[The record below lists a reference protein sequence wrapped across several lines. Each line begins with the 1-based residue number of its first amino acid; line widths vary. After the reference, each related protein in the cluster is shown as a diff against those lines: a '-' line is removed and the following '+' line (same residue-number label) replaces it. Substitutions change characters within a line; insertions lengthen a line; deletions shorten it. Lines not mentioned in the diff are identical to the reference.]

1 MNRRIY
7 LLVLWMLFC
16 VPAFSQTKTTDELAY
31 EKLSSPPGLTKD
43 SQFAPASVPASSLKS
58 TNKNYTIYITSSI
71 GFCSLLF
78 IFFRISSKRK
88 TPVSFVPRMEAIPG
102 NLSLNS
108 NNNSEAFENY
118 VAGLF
123 DPERFKVSR
132 RPVIKPANNNSTE
145 KLNKLPGI
153 ELECLDIHG
162 HGDRF
167 AIECKWV
174 RHLYTRNNI
183 QGINWAETKQ
193 IKNFC
198 HYERKEKTPVW
209 IAIGVEGSPS
219 RPEHFYLA
227 RLSELKDS
235 FIPENMLEEFKVSKL
250 DSKFSYNPYT
260 KRVINQ

>member
-1 MNRRIY
+1 
-7 LLVLWMLFC
+7 MLCC
-16 VPAFSQTKTTDELAY
+16 VPAFSQTKTPEDLAF
-31 EKLSSPPGLTKD
+31 EKPGGIHSTLDRDAEYTASLNTSSAVR
-43 SQFAPASVPASSLKS
+43 SA
-58 TNKNYTIYITSSI
+58 NKKYDIYITSSI
-71 GFCSLLF
+71 GLCSLLF
-78 IFFRISSKRK
+78 IFFRVSSKRK
-88 TPVSFVPRMEAIPG
+88 TPAKIVPRMEAIPG
-102 NLSLNS
+102 NLSLHSNS
-108 NNNSEAFENY
+108 NSDAFEEY

-132 RPVIKPANNNSTE
+132 RAAIKVVNNSNNE
-145 KLNKLPGI
+145 KLNKFPGI
-153 ELECLDIHG
+153 ELECLDEHG

-174 RHLYTRNNI
+174 HHLYTRNNI
-183 QGINWAETKQ
+183 QGINWAETRQ

-198 HYERKEKTPVW
+198 QYERKEKTPVW
-209 IAIGVEGSPS
+209 IAIGIEGTPS

-235 FIPENMLEEFKVSKL
+235 FIPENMLAEFKVSKL